1 MTGLTLFDVP
11 PYQAHSETS
20 LDAAISMS
28 GKTKTLRELVF
39 DALISKPM
47 TDEELSVALDLA
59 PNTCRPR
66 RVELVRAGRI
76 VEVGKRPTASGR
88 SATVW
93 AVTTNIG
100 QS

>member
-1 MTGLTLFDVP
+1 MTELTLWDVP

-28 GKTKTLRELVF
+28 GKTKNLRELVF
-39 DALISKPM
+39 NAIKAMPM
-47 TDEELSVALDLA
+47 TDEELSNLLNLA

-76 VEVGKRPTASGR
+76 VEIGKRPTASGR

-93 AVTTNIG
+93 AVTPNIG
-100 QS
+100 NL

>member
-1 MTGLTLFDVP
+1 MTELTLWDVP

-20 LDAAISMS
+20 FDAAISMS
-28 GKTKTLRELVF
+28 GKTKNLRELVF
-39 DALISKPM
+39 SAIKAMPM
-47 TDEELSVALDLA
+47 TDEELSNLLNLA

-76 VEVGKRPTASGR
+76 VEIGKRPTASGR

-93 AVTTNIG
+93 AVSTNIG
-100 QS
+100 NL

>member
-1 MTGLTLFDVP
+1 MTELTLWDVP

-28 GKTKTLRELVF
+28 GKTKNLRELVF
-39 DALISKPM
+39 NAIKGKPQ
-47 TDEELSVALDLA
+47 TDEELSAALDLA

-76 VEVGKRPTASGR
+76 IEVGKRPTASGR

-100 QS
+100 NL

>member
-1 MTGLTLFDVP
+1 MELTLWDVP

-20 LDAAISMS
+20 FDAAISMS
-28 GKTKTLRELVF
+28 GKTKNLRELVF
-39 DALISKPM
+39 NALISKPQ
-47 TDEELSVALDLA
+47 TDEELSIALNLA

-76 VEVGKRPTASGR
+76 IESGKRPTASGR

-93 AVTTNIG
+93 AVTPNIG
-100 QS
+100 NL

>member
-1 MTGLTLFDVP
+1 MELTLWDVP

-20 LDAAISMS
+20 FDAAISMS
-28 GKTKTLRELVF
+28 GKTKNLRELVF
-39 DALISKPM
+39 NALISKPQ
-47 TDEELSVALDLA
+47 TDEELSIALDLA

-76 VEVGKRPTASGR
+76 IEVGKRPTASGR
-88 SATVW
+88 SAAVW

-100 QS
+100 NL

>member
-1 MTGLTLFDVP
+1 MTELTLWDVP

-20 LDAAISMS
+20 HDAAISMS
-28 GKTKTLRELVF
+28 GKTKNLRELVF
-39 DALISKPM
+39 NALISKPQ
-47 TDEELSVALDLA
+47 TDEELSIALDLA

-76 VEVGKRPTASGR
+76 IESGKRPTASGR

-93 AVTTNIG
+93 AVTPNIG